1 MVYATGTLAATTTP
15 AKDMMAVLQ
24 TTLTTGGLSLVES
37 YSQPAS
43 ASWTAVAFGNSTFVS
58 VAYNS
63 ATAATSP
70 DGTTWTQRTLPLS
83 ATWQLLTYG
92 AGLFV
97 AVAYNTNIVAT
108 SPDGITWTLRTLP
121 ATSTWSAITYGNGLF
136 VAVATGSNVAVTS
149 PDGITWTA
157 QTLPAVSPWQAV
169 AYGAGV
175 FVVVATSVQN
185 CATSAD
191 GVTWTLRSLP
201 SPSGWTAIAF
211 GNSTFVVTSNGNPA
225 ATSPDGI
232 TWTARTLPVPYNW
245 VSVTYGSTG
254 GFLAVTSSGYNVAA
268 QSTNGITWTTP
279 TMPSAAAWSGVAY
292 GASKY
297 VAIASSSVT
306 SANSPD
312 GVTWTAR
319 NMTGSSQSS
328 WADVYKS
335 PAASNQFGSDWYLLL
350 RRAADTSAFVYF
362 QVAETYN
369 TSTHMVTNI
378 GGTGGTV
385 VPTTTTYQN
394 PFAGQVPDAS
404 TVYGTSAYLVVASLL
419 AQPYW
424 ISATANRVIVGV
436 RGATTEFGFYAGLYD
451 DLLPTGVTQFPLG
464 CAKLPV
470 TASLA
475 LGNGTAANAGGFT
488 REPLQTVGAVG
499 NFEAA
504 IHNGYSGFQANTGFL
519 PLTSSSP
526 VYGNPG
532 SVSRVPIGSL
542 RSATMAD
549 AMRGL
554 LIGCVVS
561 QATSISGDSITANN
575 KTYVRFAGPNVNYG
589 YFVDTAL

>member
-136 VAVATGSNVAVTS
+136 VAVATGSNVAV
-149 PDGITWTA
+149 
-157 QTLPAVSPWQAV
+157 
-169 AYGAGV
+169 
-175 FVVVATSVQN
+175 
-185 CATSAD
+185 
-191 GVTWTLRSLP
+191 
-201 SPSGWTAIAF
+201 
-211 GNSTFVVTSNGNPA
+211 
-225 ATSPDGI
+225 TSPDGI

-404 TVYGTSAYLVVASLL
+404 TVYGTSEYLVVASLL

-575 KTYVRFAGPNVNYG
+575 KTYVRFGGPNVNYG